1 MDKLSWLGWT
11 VAALFCLEV
20 GLSALR
26 YLLPGFSGPGFIA
39 QNPYAHPWL
48 VLHAGFGAVALF
60 IGMVQLLPQLRTRW
74 RAVHQWL
81 GRSYILCCLVS
92 GVAGLILAVG
102 SQAGPVATA
111 GFASAAVI
119 SLICAAQAWRMAMAR
134 RFDAHREWVIRSY
147 ALIFAAVTLRIWL
160 PLSQI
165 AHLDF
170 MESYRV
176 ISFLGWAPNLVA
188 AELYLAGRRRGG
200 GPAGATAAVA
210 L

>member
-1 MDKLSWLGWT
+1 MTWAGWT
-11 VAALFCLEV
+11 LAGLFCLEV
-20 GLSALR
+20 ALGALR
-26 YLLPGFSGPGFIA
+26 YVLPGFSGPGFIM

-48 VLHAGFGAVALF
+48 FLHAGFGAAALV
-60 IGMVQLLPQLRTRW
+60 IGLVQLLPQIRARW
-74 RAVHQWL
+74 RAVHRWM
-81 GRSYILCCLVS
+81 GRVYIGACLVS
-92 GVAGLILAVG
+92 GFAGLILSVS

-134 RFDAHREWVIRSY
+134 RFDEHREWVIRSY

-176 ISFLGWAPNLVA
+176 ISFLGWAPNLVI
-188 AELYLAGRRRGG
+188 AELYLARRRPAQRRGG
-200 GPAGATAAVA
+200 AAAAAVA
-210 L
+210 R